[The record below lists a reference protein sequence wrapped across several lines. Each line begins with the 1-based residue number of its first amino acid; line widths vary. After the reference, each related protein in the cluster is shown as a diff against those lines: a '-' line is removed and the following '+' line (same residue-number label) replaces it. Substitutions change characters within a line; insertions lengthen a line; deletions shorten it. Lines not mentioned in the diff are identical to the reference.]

1 MLCPW
6 FNLTEEPGL
15 LLAVTKYLKT
25 MMFTKPKFLK
35 RVFTTKNEET
45 VNMIRYNEEFVNK
58 LRVY

>member
-1 MLCPW
+1 
-6 FNLTEEPGL
+6 
-15 LLAVTKYLKT
+15 
-25 MMFTKPKFLK
+25 MFTKPKFLK